1 MKKNIALLL
10 GLVLGLGF
18 TSCSNDDDDDENV
31 NGKGKYLA
39 ERVITL
45 YEWTGNKRSTEGI
58 SYQITRYNK
67 DGRIINNEYP
77 FDGSREDYTYYA
89 NGDRKEEREYK
100 NDILINTYKYE
111 YNNDGSLIV
120 QYCYN
125 WKDQLVSTKKIEY
138 NNDKKLIRETEIV
151 DSIGNDYGTVKTHSY
166 SGNTETIDITNLKEG
181 SVPYRIVHEK
191 DSHGNVTKT
200 TFISYSTFNS
210 YVWYTKKNEYKY
222 ENEYDSEGRIL
233 TITEHFSDEESD
245 YNYTGYTYND
255 DGTVKKKQQIF
266 SRVTTV
272 GPGLVIDYKREV
284 YDFEYTYK
292 YKKK

>member
-18 TSCSNDDDDDENV
+18 VSCSGDDDDDEYT
-31 NGKGKYLA
+31 NGGEGKYLA
-39 ERVITL
+39 EEVITR
-45 YEWTGNKRSTEGI
+45 YVWTGNHRSSEGEP
-58 SYQITRYNK
+58 YQITRYNK
-67 DGRIINNEYP
+67 DGRIVNIENYYY
-77 FDGSREDYTYYA
+77 GSRVDYTYYE
-89 NGDRKEEREYK
+89 NGDKKEDRFYGK
-100 NDILINTYKYE
+100 NNTLIYTYKYE
-111 YNNDGSLIV
+111 YSVGASLMV
-120 QYCYN
+120 RYCYN
-125 WKDQLVSTKKIEY
+125 WQNQLVSTIKTEY

-166 SGNTETIDITNLKEG
+166 SGNTETIDITNLKDG
-181 SVPYRIVHEK
+181 SFSDRIVHEE

-200 TFISYSTFNS
+200 TFIPYG
-210 YVWYTKKNEYKY
+210 WYTKTHEYKY

-266 SRVTTV
+266 SRVTTA
-272 GPGLVIDYKREV
+272 GPGLVIDYRREV
-284 YDFEYTYK
+284 YDYEYTYI